1 MNICQQEVLRGKCKK
16 RRGEQIRRWLQFQ
29 QASQEGV
36 TEQVTSGKGL
46 WEARAESSDSKGR
59 NVLGRGAVSAG
70 ALRCKCQDF
79 SRDSKW
85 PVWLEQREQAG
96 ESWGQATGAGGGH
109 ALQLLVIGVYTSG
122 PEQPGEGGG
131 LGSRA
136 PELFIAEA
144 PCLSLLPLMFLV
156 ALKLQSPSTRAG
168 PSTPPSQGD
177 IR

>member
-1 MNICQQEVLRGKCKK
+1 M
-16 RRGEQIRRWLQFQ
+16 
-29 QASQEGV
+29 
-36 TEQVTSGKGL
+36 TPGKGL
-46 WEARAESSDSKGR
+46 WEARAESGDSKGR

-70 ALRCKCQDF
+70 ALRCKCQEF

-109 ALQLLVIGVYTSG
+109 ALQLLGIGVYTSG
-122 PEQPGEGGG
+122 PEQPAEGEGGG
-131 LGSRA
+131 LGPRA

-144 PCLSLLPLMFLV
+144 PCLSLLLLMFLV
-156 ALKLQSPSTRAG
+156 ALKLQFPSTQAG

>member
-1 MNICQQEVLRGKCKK
+1 MNKQGSRGD
-16 RRGEQIRRWLQFQ
+16 RPRGQG
-29 QASQEGV
+29 EG
-36 TEQVTSGKGL
+36 T
-46 WEARAESSDSKGR
+46 
-59 NVLGRGAVSAG
+59 
-70 ALRCKCQDF
+70 
-79 SRDSKW
+79 
-85 PVWLEQREQAG
+85 
-96 ESWGQATGAGGGH
+96 